1 MIGETFMGKEIN
13 RDGGF
18 AGLKAG
24 DCAVVAGF
32 CKGGD
37 SYRKKLLAMGI
48 TPGTMFKVVRVAP
61 LGDPVEIQI
70 RGYLVSLRREEASLI
85 SVSNAA

>member
-1 MIGETFMGKEIN
+1 MDDKKNMQ
-13 RDGGF
+13 GGF

-24 DCAVVAGF
+24 DQAVVSGF
-32 CKGGD
+32 CKGKD

-48 TPGTMFKVVRVAP
+48 TPGTPFKVVRVAP
-61 LGDPVEIQI
+61 LGDPVEILV

>member
-1 MIGETFMGKEIN
+1 MSEEKN
-13 RDGGF
+13 RLNGF

-24 DCAVVAGF
+24 DKAVVAGF
-32 CKGGD
+32 YKGKD

-48 TPGTMFKVVRVAP
+48 TPGTLLKVVRVAP
-61 LGDPVEIQI
+61 LGDPVEIQV

-85 SVSNAA
+85 SISNAA

>member
-1 MIGETFMGKEIN
+1 MDKEQN
-13 RDGGF
+13 KLGGF

-24 DCAVVAGF
+24 DRAVVSGF
-32 CKGGD
+32 YKGKD

-48 TPGTMFKVVRVAP
+48 TPGTLLKVVRVAP
-61 LGDPVEIQI
+61 LGDPVEIQV

-85 SVSNAA
+85 SVSSAA